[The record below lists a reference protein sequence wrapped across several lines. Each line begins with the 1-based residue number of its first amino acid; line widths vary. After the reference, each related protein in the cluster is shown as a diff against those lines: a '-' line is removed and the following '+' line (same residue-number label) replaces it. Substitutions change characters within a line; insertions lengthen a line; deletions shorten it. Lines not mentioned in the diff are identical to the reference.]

1 MAGADRPAGAPPGK
15 EGPVPDEDQRAAIE
29 HDGGPLVVLAG
40 PGTGKTFV
48 IQQRV
53 LHLVRERGVRPEE
66 VLCLTF
72 TERAAEEMADRIR
85 DALAE
90 GGVSGSPTVST
101 FHAFCQEL
109 LRRHALAADIPRNF
123 RVLSGPRLLRFI
135 MARIDDFNLQA
146 FRVRRTAVEFAQALE
161 QFASRCQDEL
171 RTPAEALA
179 RARAKVEA
187 ATTDAERERARVWEE
202 LAEAWR
208 ALTEELADAHF
219 LTFGD
224 LIARTVGLL
233 RERPDVLEQVRG
245 RHRHLLVDEFQDDN
259 FAQGA
264 LVNLLAEPD
273 GRVTVVGDDD
283 QSIYRFRGAHPQILR
298 EFESTWKDRGMVK
311 VVLRQSYRSTGAVL
325 QAADA
330 VISKSPSHEPD
341 KKIRPAEGLEGPPV
355 KVVRTPDEQ
364 RQAEY
369 ILGRVQKALSE
380 GVPPNAVAVLFR
392 SMGHAQTLA
401 GELIAGEVPAEIV
414 GAGGLLDRPEVRD
427 LLAWAKFAA
436 DPAADNLA
444 AFAVLWSPEVG
455 LDPTDVARVTRA
467 AHAAKKPVFD
477 FVKDPTKVEDLS
489 AGARARLLE
498 VAGRAEG
505 VQAEARQLPAG
516 EALAR
521 VLEVSGLRA
530 RLDPDTGAGRRALRN
545 VDEVLGLAHEV
556 ASDTDHPG
564 LEAFVELMDLIT
576 RNGLALSE
584 AEPDL
589 AEPSVKVM
597 TVHQAKGKEF
607 DLVIVPDLVERRFP
621 PQGASGPA
629 DGFFEGWH
637 HAETPESALEEEER
651 RLLYVAMTRAARA
664 LELVT
669 FQRHGRR
676 AAFASP
682 FLEDLGV
689 ADDGPPGTTALGVVV
704 EEYAPLREP
713 APARGPEG
721 ARREEAV
728 RGAVGVL
735 TAAPAGD
742 AEAARAQVR
751 QILGHLAAA
760 HESPDGGGEET
771 RRVIEALAQVVGPI
785 PLPPPRGQAPVHHTR
800 PGVTGG
806 VLDLSYSQLNT
817 YESCPRQY
825 MFGSVLNLRGR
836 QSRYALAGSVIH
848 EVLEE
853 FLKSFKHTREAKLDD
868 LLGLFEDHFARADFE
883 TELERRQHHDD
894 GVAMMER
901 FFADDSGRSTDPVEL
916 EKWFEFTLG
925 DIKVRGKID
934 RIDRHPDGRFE
945 VIDYKTGRVKSKR
958 AYAQDDLQLPVYTL
972 AMREGLKMDMKCAT
986 IYSLKDGKRVT
997 LNYGKDLT
1005 EAAIEGARARI
1016 LKIAAA
1022 VRAGRF
1028 DPDPDEWKC
1037 SWCEFRML
1045 CPASQSPG

>member
-1 MAGADRPAGAPPGK
+1 M
-15 EGPVPDEDQRAAIE
+15 
-29 HDGGPLVVLAG
+29 VLAG

-72 TERAAEEMADRIR
+72 TERAAEEMAGRIR
-85 DALAE
+85 GALAQ
-90 GGVSGSPTVST
+90 GGVSGAPTVST

-109 LRRHALAADIPRNF
+109 LRRHALAADVPRNF

-146 FRVRRTAVEFAQALE
+146 FRVRRTAVEFAEALE
-161 QFASRCQDEL
+161 KFASRCQDEL
-171 RTPAEALA
+171 RTPADALE
-179 RARAKVEA
+179 RARSTAAAA
-187 ATTDAERERARVWEE
+187 ATDADRERARVWEE

-208 ALTEELADAHF
+208 ALSEEMADAGF

-233 RERPDVLEQVRG
+233 RDRPDVLQEVRG
-245 RHRHLLVDEFQDDN
+245 RYRYLLVDEFQDDN
-259 FAQGA
+259 FGQGA
-264 LVNLLAEPD
+264 LVDLLAEPD

-298 EFESTWKDRGMVK
+298 EFESAWKDRGMVK

-325 QAADA
+325 RAADA
-330 VISKSPSHEPD
+330 VISKSPGHDPD
-341 KKIRPAEGLEGPPV
+341 KKIRPAAGLAGPPV
-355 KVVRTPDEQ
+355 KVVRAPDEP

-369 ILGRVQKALSE
+369 IIGRVRRALAE
-380 GVPPNAVAVLFR
+380 GVPPNAIAVLFR
-392 SMGHAQTLA
+392 SMGHAGPLA
-401 GELIAGEVPAEIV
+401 NELLASEVPAEVV

-444 AFAVLWSPEVG
+444 AFGVLWSPEAG

-467 AHAAKKPVFD
+467 AYAAKKPVFH
-477 FVKDPTKVEDLS
+477 FVKDPPKVEDLS
-489 AGARARLLE
+489 IGAKTRLLE
-498 VAGRAEG
+498 IAGRAEA

-530 RLDPDTGAGRRALRN
+530 RLDPDTVAGRRALRN
-545 VDEVLGLAHEV
+545 VDDVLGLAHEV

-564 LEAFVELMDLIT
+564 LEAFVELMDLIS

-584 AEPDL
+584 AEPDF

-637 HAETPESALEEEER
+637 HAETPESAQAEEER

-669 FQRHGRR
+669 FQHHGRR
-676 AAFASP
+676 AAYASP

-689 ADDGPPGTTALGVVV
+689 EDDGPPGPTPLGVVV

-713 APARGPEG
+713 SSPAGTG
-721 ARREEAV
+721 LADVRREEAL
-728 RGAVGVL
+728 RGALGVL
-735 TAAPAGD
+735 KAPPAGD

-751 QILGHLAAA
+751 VLLGHLAAA
-760 HESPDGGGEET
+760 QGDAGEGT
-771 RRVIEALAQVVGPI
+771 REVIEELSKVVGPI
-785 PLPPPRGQAPVHHTR
+785 PLPAPREEAPVHHAR
-800 PGVTGG
+800 PGVASG

-817 YESCPRQY
+817 YEACPRQY

-883 TELERRQHHDD
+883 TELERRQHYDD
-894 GVAMMER
+894 GIAMMRR
-901 FFADDSGRSTDPVEL
+901 FFDEDSVRSTDPVEL
-916 EKWFEFTLG
+916 EKWFEFKLG

-1005 EAAIEGARARI
+1005 ESAIEGARQRI
-1016 LKIAAA
+1016 LKIAGD